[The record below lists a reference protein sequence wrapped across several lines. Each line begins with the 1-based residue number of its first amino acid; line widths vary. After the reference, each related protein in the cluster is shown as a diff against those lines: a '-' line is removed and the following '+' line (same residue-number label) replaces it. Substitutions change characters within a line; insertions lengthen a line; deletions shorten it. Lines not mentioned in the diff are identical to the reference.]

1 LWQNSKKYKGKM
13 MNRKSMIILA
23 GLALCAASLNAS
35 VIDWQSYHGPMVGA
49 RALSL
54 AGSVAG
60 IDNDPSVIHWNPAQ
74 LSSLLWPMF
83 TLNYTHSSGLLSD
96 PLSSGHKRL
105 NYMAVT
111 TKGMGLSWR
120 SLVRHAGETVVYV
133 GTDSVSSYLR
143 YGVDE
148 FALALGQR
156 DELNPNTSMGLAA
169 KVLWGRMLE
178 VTQTKD
184 SIWNKAQTI
193 DENSIG
199 YGIDLGFYGNYRNLK
214 IGASGQNILGKV
226 YWKNVEDDKLKPK
239 LWLGGAIV
247 TDKLPKISG
256 SLEKFL
262 GSGTPQFRYSLAGE
276 YKYVMTG
283 YGAVSGRLGYSRIY
297 KAAKEDYVWT
307 GGVGYLYKK
316 FLIDGAVVNTLDR
329 PTNKWQQSFVGAVSM
344 YME

>member
-1 LWQNSKKYKGKM
+1 MMSK
-13 MNRKSMIILA
+13 KSMIILA
-23 GLALCAASLNAS
+23 LLALSTASLNAS
-35 VIDWQSYHGPMVGA
+35 VIDWQSYQGPMVGA

-54 AGSVAG
+54 SGCVAG
-60 IDNDPSVIHWNPAQ
+60 IDNDASVIHWNPAQ
-74 LSSLLWPMF
+74 LSALLWPMF
-83 TLNYTHSSGLLSD
+83 TINYTHSSGLLSD
-96 PLSSGHKRL
+96 PLTSGHKRI
-105 NYMAVT
+105 NYLAMAS
-111 TKGMGLSWR
+111 KGMGLSWR
-120 SLVRHAGETVVYV
+120 SLVRHAGETVVYD

-148 FALALGQR
+148 FALVLGQR
-156 DELNPNTSMGLAA
+156 DELNPNTAMGLTA

-178 VTQTKD
+178 ITQTKRD
-184 SIWNKAQTI
+184 SLWTKAQTI

-214 IGASGQNILGKV
+214 IGAAGQNILGKV

-256 SLEKFL
+256 SLEKYL
-262 GSGTPQFRYSLAGE
+262 GSGTSQFRYSLAGE
-276 YKYVMTG
+276 YKYVIPG
-283 YGAVSGRLGYSRIY
+283 YGAVSGRLGYSRIF

-316 FLIDGAVVNTLDR
+316 FLIDGAVVNTLDL
-329 PTNKWQQSFVGAVSM
+329 PTNKWQQSFVGAVSI

>member
-1 LWQNSKKYKGKM
+1 
-13 MNRKSMIILA
+13 MNRKSLIILA
-23 GLALCAASLNAS
+23 MLALITASLNAS
-35 VIDWQSYHGPMVGA
+35 VIDWQSYQGPMVGA

-54 AGSVAG
+54 SGCVAG

-83 TLNYTHSSGLLSD
+83 TVNYTHSSGLLSD

-105 NYMAVT
+105 NYMALAA
-111 TKGMGLSWR
+111 KGMGLSWR
-120 SLVRHAGETVVYV
+120 SLVRHAGETVTYD

-148 FALALGQR
+148 FALVLGKA
-156 DELNPNTSMGLAA
+156 DGYNPNTAMGLTA

-178 VTQTKD
+178 ITQTKSD
-184 SIWNKAQTI
+184 SLWTKAQTL

-199 YGIDLGFYGNYRNLK
+199 YGMDLGFYGNYRNLK
-214 IGASGQNILGKV
+214 IGVAAQNILGKV

-239 LWLGGAIV
+239 LLLGGAIV

-256 SLEKFL
+256 ALEKYL
-262 GSGTPQFRYSLAGE
+262 GGGTPQFRYSLAGE
-276 YKYVMTG
+276 YKYVIPG

-297 KAAKEDYVWT
+297 KAVEGDYVWT

-316 FLIDGAVVNTLDR
+316 FLIDGAVVNTLDL
-329 PTNKWQQSFVGAVSM
+329 PTNKWQQSFVGAVSL

>member
-1 LWQNSKKYKGKM
+1 
-13 MNRKSMIILA
+13 MNRKILSILA
-23 GLALCAASLNAS
+23 LLALSTASLNAS
-35 VIDWQSYHGPMVGA
+35 VIDWQSYQGPMVGA

-54 AGSVAG
+54 SGCVAG

-83 TLNYTHSSGLLSD
+83 TVNYTHSSGLLSD

-105 NYMAVT
+105 NYMALAA
-111 TKGMGLSWR
+111 KGMGLSWR
-120 SLVRHAGETVVYV
+120 SLVRHAGETVTYD

-148 FALALGQR
+148 FALVLGKT
-156 DELNPNTSMGLAA
+156 DGYNPNTAMGLTA
-169 KVLWGRMLE
+169 KVLWGRMLKI
-178 VTQTKD
+178 TQTKSD
-184 SIWNKAQTI
+184 SLWTKAQTL

-199 YGIDLGFYGNYRNLK
+199 YGMDLGFYGNYRNLK
-214 IGASGQNILGKV
+214 IGAAIQNILGKV

-239 LWLGGAIV
+239 LFLGGAIV

-256 SLEKFL
+256 ALEKYL
-262 GSGTPQFRYSLAGE
+262 GGGTPQFRYSLAGE
-276 YKYVMTG
+276 YKYVIPG

-297 KAAKEDYVWT
+297 KAVEGDYIWT

-316 FLIDGAVVNTLDR
+316 FLIDGAVVNTLDL
-329 PTNKWQQSFVGAVSM
+329 PTNKWQQSFVGAVSL

>member
-1 LWQNSKKYKGKM
+1 M
-13 MNRKSMIILA
+13 MNRKSTIILA
-23 GLALCAASLNAS
+23 LLVLCAAGLNAS
-35 VIDWQSYHGPMVGA
+35 VIDWQSYQGPMVGA
-49 RALSL
+49 RAVSL
-54 AGSVAG
+54 AGCVAG

-74 LSSLLWPMF
+74 LSAMLWPMF

-96 PLSSGHKRL
+96 PLSFGHKRL
-105 NYMAVT
+105 NYLALAA
-111 TKGMGLSWR
+111 KGMGLSWR
-120 SLVRHAGETVVYV
+120 SLVRHAGETVSYD
-133 GTDSVSSYLR
+133 GTDSVSRYLR

-148 FALALGQR
+148 FALVLGQR
-156 DELNPNTSMGLAA
+156 DQLNPNNAMGLTA

-178 VTQTKD
+178 ITQTKD
-184 SIWNKAQTI
+184 SLWNKAQTI
-193 DENSIG
+193 DENSFG

-214 IGASGQNILGKV
+214 IGAAGQNILGKV

-262 GSGTPQFRYSLAGE
+262 GSGTPQFRYSAAGE
-276 YKYVMTG
+276 YKYAIPG

-297 KAAKEDYVWT
+297 KAAKEDYVWS

-316 FLIDGAVVNTLDR
+316 FLIDAAVVNTLDLSEH
-329 PTNKWQQSFVGAVSM
+329 KWQQSFAGAVSM

>member
-1 LWQNSKKYKGKM
+1 MSRNIL
-13 MNRKSMIILA
+13 IILA
-23 GLALCAASLNAS
+23 GLSLCVTDLNAS
-35 VIDWQSYHGPMVGA
+35 VIDWQSYQGPMVGA
-49 RALSL
+49 RAVSLS
-54 AGSVAG
+54 GCVAG

-74 LSSLLWPMF
+74 LSALLWPMF
-83 TLNYTHSSGLLSD
+83 IVNYTHSSGLLSD
-96 PLSSGHKRL
+96 PLFSGPKRI
-105 NYMAVT
+105 NYLALAA
-111 TKGMGLSWR
+111 KGMGLSWR
-120 SLVRHAGETVVYV
+120 SLVRHAGETVTWQ

-148 FALALGQR
+148 FALVFGQS
-156 DELNPNTSMGLAA
+156 DELYPNNAMGLTA
-169 KVLWGRMLE
+169 KILWGRMLE
-178 VTQTKD
+178 ITQTQ
-184 SIWNKAQTI
+184 SGTLWTKAQTV

-214 IGASGQNILGKV
+214 IGAAGQNILGKV

-256 SLEKFL
+256 ALEKFL
-262 GSGTPQFRYSLAGE
+262 GSGTPQFRYSAAGE
-276 YKYVMTG
+276 YKYILPG

-297 KAAKEDYVWT
+297 KAAEGDYVWT

-316 FLIDGAVVNTLDR
+316 FLIDGAVVNTLDLA
-329 PTNKWQQSFVGAVSM
+329 TNKWQQSFVGSVSL

>member
-1 LWQNSKKYKGKM
+1 MSKKIL
-13 MNRKSMIILA
+13 IILA
-23 GLALCAASLNAS
+23 GLSFCGIPLNAS
-35 VIDWQSYHGPMVGA
+35 VIDWQSYQGPMVGA

-54 AGSVAG
+54 AGCVAG

-74 LSSLLWPMF
+74 LSALLWPMF
-83 TLNYTHSSGLLSD
+83 TVNYTHSSGLLSD
-96 PLSSGHKRL
+96 PLFSGHKRL
-105 NYMAVT
+105 NYMALAA
-111 TKGMGLSWR
+111 KGMGLSWR
-120 SLVRHAGETVVYV
+120 SLVRHAGETVAYD
-133 GTDSVSSYLR
+133 GTDSVSRYLR

-148 FALALGQR
+148 FALVLGQR
-156 DELNPNTSMGLAA
+156 DELNPNTAMGLTA

-178 VTQTKD
+178 ITQTKCPTD
-184 SIWNKAQTI
+184 TFWTKARYI

-214 IGASGQNILGKV
+214 IGAAGQNILGKV

-256 SLEKFL
+256 ALEKFL

-276 YKYVMTG
+276 YKYVLPG

-307 GGVGYLYKK
+307 GGVGYLYKR
-316 FLIDGAVVNTLDR
+316 FLIDGAVVNTLDLA
-329 PTNKWQQSFVGAVSM
+329 TNEWQQSFVGAVSL